1 MLILLQWT
9 FFFFASQLFFPVVHG
24 QCREATLEECWR
36 TNTIPGYNLAG
47 EGFDVTT
54 LKRKGAYI
62 ISMDD
67 VENSANSTCI
77 LCRNPLLGGQRQW
90 LPQAIGGW
98 QVFPKCSINLASV
111 LYESSTDLA
120 EAFSSSIQ
128 NDWTVGLGVK
138 KKVSINVVVAGSQ
151 SQLSQFAMKK
161 STQDRFSFVTQ
172 EIVCKQYRY
181 HIRDHPTLKPQF
193 VERLRSLPTIYNNQT
208 RTRYD
213 SLINI
218 YGTHYIQQVELGGR
232 VRAVTA
238 LRTCEISLDQ
248 LSDHEVKEC
257 LGMEAS
263 INLFGLSST
272 SASQRCNTIKQNVLS
287 KRNFSARFSDRRI
300 EVVGGDISLHT
311 DLFFSSSKTQ
321 ESFRFWASNLSSLP
335 DVISYSLVPLHEL
348 IPDTEPT
355 RKHLQRA
362 ITDYILKRAVA
373 QQCLR
378 CPTGGWFSQHTRC
391 KCKCQPTSQSTS
403 SCCSR
408 RRGLS
413 SFSVTIHRSEG
424 LKGDPWPNPSDGYVK
439 VFIGAK
445 MRRTRT
451 IMNQN
456 NPRWN
461 EKLDF
466 GELLLTPQ
474 LQLRVEVWDKD
485 IKWDDLLGSCWR
497 SIFATARDR
506 EERCYFRHGNIYFS
520 FKATC
525 SHQLSGPYCRDY
537 TPPRN

>member
-1 MLILLQWT
+1 MLILLQWI
-9 FFFFASQLFFPVVHG
+9 FFHFAFLFPVAHG
-24 QCREATLEECWR
+24 QCTETTLEECWR
-36 TNTIPGYNLAG
+36 ANTIPGYNLAG

-54 LKRKGAYI
+54 LKRKGAYV

-67 VENSANSTCI
+67 FENSVNDTCI

-98 QVFPKCSINLASV
+98 QVFPKCTMSLSSV

-120 EAFSSSIQ
+120 EALSSSIQ
-128 NDWTVGLGVK
+128 NDWSIGLGVK
-138 KKVSINVVVAGSQ
+138 KVSINAVVAGSQ

-161 STQDRFSFVTQ
+161 SMQDRFSFVTH
-172 EIVCKQYRY
+172 EVVCKQYRY
-181 HIRDHPTLKPQF
+181 HIRGQPTLKPQF
-193 VERLRSLPTIYNNQT
+193 VERLRSLPKIYNNQT
-208 RTRYD
+208 HTQYD

-232 VRAVTA
+232 VHAVTA

-263 INLFGLSST
+263 MNLFGFFSN
-272 SASQRCNTIKQNVLS
+272 SASERCNTIKQNFLS
-287 KRNFSARFSDRRI
+287 NRNFSARFSDRKM
-300 EVVGGDISLHT
+300 EVIGGDISLHT
-311 DLFFSSSKTQ
+311 DLFFSNSKTQ
-321 ESFRFWASNLSSLP
+321 KSFRSWVSNLSSLP
-335 DVISYSLVPLHEL
+335 DIISYSLVPLHEL

-373 QQCLR
+373 KQCLH
-378 CPTGGWFSQHTRC
+378 CPPGGQFRQNTRC
-391 KCKCQPTSQSTS
+391 KCECQPTSQSTS

-413 SFSVTIHRSEG
+413 SLSVTIHLSKD
-424 LKGDPWPNPSDGYVK
+424 LQGDLTSAPDCYVK

-456 NPRWN
+456 NPKWN
-461 EKLDF
+461 ETLDF
-466 GELLLTPQ
+466 GDLMLTPE

-485 IKWDDLLGSCWR
+485 IIWDDLLGSCWR
-497 SIFATARDR
+497 SIIATAKDR
-506 EERCYFRHGNIYFS
+506 KERCYFRHGYLYFS

-537 TPPRN
+537 TPARN